1 MESRVNKVADQEAT
15 ALKCIACEKSQYEV
29 STLIVVQDEA
39 AICDKCVL
47 LCLEILNEKVA
58 GRQEAKEND
67 TPKRVEEQAK
77 FSWWKRILGIHQE
90 VPSEAPRSVRESPT
104 TPSPLESDPE
114 DYQKLLDHCEELLV
128 QLEGLFRTR
137 GSHPVAYDIK
147 LDLPERWK
155 ETYETLTSK
164 MAWCD
169 RNMDAIEERNAEVAG
184 SGLVARRRN
193 LAARRSEVDS

>member
-1 MESRVNKVADQEAT
+1 MESRVNKVAGQEAT
-15 ALKCIACEKSQYEV
+15 ALKCIACKKSRYEV
-29 STLIVVQDEA
+29 STLIVVRDET

-58 GRQEAKEND
+58 GRQKAKEND

-104 TPSPLESDPE
+104 TLSPPDSDRE
-114 DYQKLLDHCEELLV
+114 DYQMLLKHYEVLLRELRN
-128 QLEGLFRTR
+128 LFRTR
-137 GSHPVAYDIK
+137 DSHPVAYDIK
-147 LDLPERWK
+147 PDLPERWK

-169 RNMDAIEERNAEVAG
+169 RNMDAIEGRNAEVAA
-184 SGLVARRRN
+184 SNLVAGRRN
-193 LAARRSEVDS
+193 LDARRSEVDS